1 MFSCDFCPYRGCDLN
16 IAAPPPVGNQW
27 NCYGYPC
34 CAYYPCPAADF
45 IDWNSEKRKEKSRDA
60 ARCRRSR
67 ETEIFTDLAQALP
80 ISQSACAQL
89 DKASVMRLAISYL
102 KVRSVFELVPDADQK
117 KLPKCHMNDSLFLKA
132 LEGFLMVVSGDG
144 ELVFLSENVN
154 QYLGLTQI
162 DMMGHSI
169 YDYSHPCDHEEITE
183 ILSTKS
189 VSLPSVPRSFFIRL
203 KCTLTSKGRNVNV
216 KSASYKVIH
225 CLGHLL
231 SGCQDDSKLN
241 DKDKQNGVGN
251 PQQPCLV
258 AIGEP
263 IPHPSNIEIPL
274 GKQTFLS
281 KHSLDMKFTYADE
294 RIGEFLGYNP
304 EDLIGRSV
312 YEYYHA
318 LDSESVEKGLKSLFS
333 KGQCETSS
341 YRFLAKGG
349 GYAWVLTQ
357 ATVLY
362 DSKGQRPSSV
372 VCVNFVISGI
382 ECQNE
387 VFSCS
392 QLVGEDSDAKSSVG
406 AIVDAPAE
414 VSPAEE
420 ASTACAPPSAIKAE
434 DEEDPEERLPRA
446 AEPLLPPPP
455 VAAPPAKASPV
466 VVDLL
471 GGSPDASARPAAVL
485 FDGGVAV
492 PAAPRKAGEGD
503 AEVVEVGRE
512 KPVSPPLPSFPSRLL
527 FPRPLA
533 TTSKI
538 FVPRTEEMNKGF
550 LMFSDDEPGLTMLKE
565 EPEDLTHLAPTA
577 GDVCVPLGG
586 GPFLEDS
593 MFDDIML
600 SDDYCVPLSMVPV
613 PEDEDSDTVGG
624 LADPVRGGRDEE
636 NHFLAYREDSSGST
650 SCSPSDHFIST
661 SPLSS
666 SECSSGIK
674 SSSIPSLGSPE
685 LSGGGS
691 LVGGVKDE
699 DDDSLGGLTGSL
711 HMGMVNSS
719 DDEGGIRARYI
730 PPIAEDLP
738 LLVTTDLMWGASD
751 QLVVVDVG
759 EKIFVEDGATI
770 NREDL
775 IGGCGVDGASAS
787 RGDAVSAIGLA
798 RKEKILKNSWS
809 TNITD
814 SKNLDT
820 SSLAQLL
827 RTETVSQQSQKMKSL
842 PTNEDHNVVSK
853 MGSRMNDH
861 GGGLVDPNE
870 ILDQVYTRSSS
881 SEKTMQWVSGGGTPP
896 SAVSN
901 SRKSRGGTGDG
912 QHQQR
917 HTSKRRPADNSSSA
931 SPAVLSQE
939 SSCKRPKGGSDES
952 PPTLV
957 GSQLL
962 QQLITLNN
970 GSEAIGKSAQTQ
982 DESTGWLNTGGG
994 KGMMANGKTRNQV
1007 QINAKSAQS
1016 RTTAPAK
1023 TSLNA
1028 LSAST
1033 GVQQQ
1038 QHQVPPNMKDSVL
1051 MNLLGTA
1058 TRKMNISSMES
1069 MNTLPMMSNHL
1080 HYIDSARSKEDI
1092 RRASFRKNSFSLLDP
1107 ESTEIPSL
1115 IDLSRQDCE
1124 VNAPLG
1130 SASSL
1135 LQGRDLLTALEIPEV
1150 AME

>member
-1 MFSCDFCPYRGCDLN
+1 MVKKSTKSAKDKPR
-16 IAAPPPVGNQW
+16 
-27 NCYGYPC
+27 
-34 CAYYPCPAADF
+34 
-45 IDWNSEKRKEKSRDA
+45 NSEKRKEKSRDA

-102 KVRSVFELVPDADQK
+102 KVRSVFELVPNADK
-117 KLPKCHMNDSLFLKA
+117 KKPPKCHNNDSLFLKA

-169 YDYSHPCDHEEITE
+169 YDYTHPCDHDEINE

-189 VSLPSVPRSFFIRL
+189 VTLPSVPRSFFIRL

-231 SGCQDDSKLN
+231 SGFRGDTKVN
-241 DKDKQNGVGN
+241 EKEKQNGN

-392 QLVGEDSDAKSSVG
+392 QLVAEEPSAKDSRVTA
-406 AIVDAPAE
+406 AIPASEALTTSEGLNDEE
-414 VSPAEE
+414 VSV
-420 ASTACAPPSAIKAE
+420 IKAE
-434 DEEDPEERLPRA
+434 DEEDAEGRRGSAQPGAE
-446 AEPLLPPPP
+446 EPLPPIATGS
-455 VAAPPAKASPV
+455 AAV

-471 GGSPDASARPAAVL
+471 GSDDSVLSPDL
-485 FDGGVAV
+485 FDDDIAV
-492 PAAPRKAGEGD
+492 SSEATAGKAGGGEEE
-503 AEVVEVGRE
+503 AEEVGRVE
-512 KPVSPPLPSFPSRLL
+512 EELRPASPPLPFPSRLF
-527 FPRPLA
+527 FPRPQA
-533 TTSKI
+533 ATSKI
-538 FVPRTEEMNKGF
+538 FVPKTEEMNKGF

-586 GPFLEDS
+586 SSFLEDS
-593 MFDDIML
+593 MFDIML

-624 LADPVRGGRDEE
+624 LADPTRGCKEDE
-636 NHFLAYREDSSGST
+636 NQFLAYREDSSGSA

-666 SECSSGIK
+666 SECSSAIK
-674 SSSIPSLGSPE
+674 SSSIASLGSPE

-711 HMGMVNSS
+711 HVGMVNSS
-719 DDEGGIRARYI
+719 DDEVGMRAPYI
-730 PPIAEDLP
+730 PPITEDLP
-738 LLVTTDLMWGASD
+738 LLVTTDLMWGASSD

-775 IGGCGVDGASAS
+775 IRGCGDVGGVVVDGAQNSG
-787 RGDAVSAIGLA
+787 GDAINCIGLT
-798 RKEKILKNSWS
+798 RKEKMLKDSWS
-809 TNITD
+809 TTISD

-827 RTETVSQQSQKMKSL
+827 RNETSLVSQQSQKMKTL
-842 PTNEDHNVVSK
+842 PTNEDHIVVSK
-853 MGSRMNDH
+853 VGNRMNDH
-861 GGGLVDPNE
+861 GGGLVDPSE
-870 ILDQVYTRSSS
+870 ILDQVYTRNSSC
-881 SEKTMQWVSGGGTPP
+881 EKAMHWASGGGTPP
-896 SAVSN
+896 SVASN
-901 SRKSRGGTGDG
+901 NWRSRGGTGDG
-912 QHQQR
+912 LHQQR
-917 HTSKRRPADNSSSA
+917 HTSKRRTADNSSST
-931 SPAVLSQE
+931 SPAVLSVE
-939 SSCKRPKGGSDES
+939 SSCKRPKGGSEES

-962 QQLITLNN
+962 QQLIAPSGGDT
-970 GSEAIGKSAQTQ
+970 IGKLAQPSE
-982 DESTGWLNTGGG
+982 DNLGWLSNGGG
-994 KGMMANGKTRNQV
+994 KGMMVNGKTRSQV
-1007 QINAKSAQS
+1007 QSNAKSAQS
-1016 RTTAPAK
+1016 KTTTASKTASKALPAPV
-1023 TSLNA
+1023 
-1028 LSAST
+1028 
-1033 GVQQQ
+1033 GIQQQ

-1051 MNLLGTA
+1051 MNLLGA
-1058 TRKMNISSMES
+1058 VTRKLSISPMES
-1069 MNTLPMMSNHL
+1069 INAMPGMYNQMQYS
-1080 HYIDSARSKEDI
+1080 DSASLREDI
-1092 RRASFRKNSFSLLDP
+1092 RKASFRKNSFSLLEPD
-1107 ESTEIPSL
+1107 STGIPSL

-1135 LQGRDLLTALEIPEV
+1135 LQGRDLLSALEIPDV
-1150 AME
+1150 PME